1 VCLCISASSTSSPS
15 RSAAKRMCFNTRLL
29 PQKLLLAVE
38 WATWVL
44 LQLLLMFQQTE
55 VHHTN
60 IGGAG
65 GADAETQPAVGTPR
79 PGYGM

>member
-1 VCLCISASSTSSPS
+1 VPLHQRFINFLSVALGCQ
-15 RSAAKRMCFNTRLL
+15 RMCFNTRLL